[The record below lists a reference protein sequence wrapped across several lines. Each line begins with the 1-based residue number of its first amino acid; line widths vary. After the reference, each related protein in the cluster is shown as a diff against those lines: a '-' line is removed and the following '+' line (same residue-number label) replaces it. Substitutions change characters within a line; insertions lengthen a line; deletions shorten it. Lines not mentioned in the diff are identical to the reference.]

1 MAINNRSNMSDG
13 YGSGINTA
21 TGTTPQVK
29 NTFSTDSF
37 GNLSFHPGSSH
48 TFNMIDNYIYFYHL
62 DKFILIPAYPDSVTD
77 SMGIQFY
84 STTPLSRSAPIQSFS
99 SAGPRTVTFQLRL
112 HRDMM
117 QDINYNRS
125 NYVLNNLGGQL
136 DDDYMDAVI
145 KELQCCVMPKYEAAS
160 KTVKPPIIAVRFGA
174 QIFCKGVVTSNVSM
188 NCEGPLL
195 SYSSGLK
202 YALCSVT
209 FNVTEIDPYDA
220 DTVMKKGGFR
230 GLNSTLEKGLFKS
243 TDMNG
248 IGNRATSDPAPRWI

>member
-1 MAINNRSNMSDG
+1 MALVNNRTNLTDG
-13 YGSGINTA
+13 YSNVFYN
-21 TGTTPQVK
+21 TPQVK
-29 NTFSTDSF
+29 NTYSTDSY
-37 GNLSFHPGSSH
+37 GQLSLHPGSSH

-62 DKFILIPAYPDSVTD
+62 DKFILIPTYPDQVQD
-77 SMGIQFY
+77 SMGISFS

-99 SAGPRTVTFQLRL
+99 SAGPRTVMFSLKL

-125 NYVLNNLGGQL
+125 NYVLSNLGGQL

-145 KELQCCVMPKYEAAS
+145 KELQCAVTPKYEATS

-174 QIFCKGVVTSNVSM
+174 QIFCKGVVTNAI
-188 NCEGPLL
+188 NLINEGPLL

-202 YALCSVT
+202 YALCSVSFT
-209 FNVTEIDPYDA
+209 VTEIDPYDA

-243 TDMNG
+243 TDMTG